1 MTALSLGAQRRTS
14 PAWTRH
20 LLLVPALLIL
30 LYPLAWL
37 LSSSFKPEVEIFT
50 NPGLLPITPTL
61 ENYVEG
67 WTGAGQP
74 FWLFIVNSLVI
85 SVLATVFT
93 VISSAFAGYAFARLD
108 FPFRRIAFAA
118 MLVTIMLPAQVTLI
132 PQYLIFRDLGW
143 IDTFLPLI
151 VPKLLATE
159 GFFVFLFVQFIRGL
173 PLELDEAARIDGCGP
188 IRTFFQ
194 IIFPLL
200 TPAIVTSAVFSFI
213 WTFDDFFSQI
223 IYLSTTDKYT
233 VPMAL
238 RLFIDAS
245 GGQSSYG
252 AMLAMAVVALIPV
265 TIVFLVLQRRLTEGI
280 ATVGLKG

>member
-1 MTALSLGAQRRTS
+1 MTARPSHGRRVS
-14 PAWTRH
+14 PKWTRH
-20 LLLVPALLIL
+20 LLLVPGVLIL

-37 LSSSFKPEVEIFT
+37 LASSLKPESEIFT
-50 NPGLLPITPTL
+50 NAGLIPNAPTFS
-61 ENYVEG
+61 NYVEG
-67 WTGAGQP
+67 WTGTGQP
-74 FWLFIVNSLVI
+74 FSVFLVNSLV
-85 SVLATVFT
+85 VALLAMGFT

-108 FPFRRIAFAA
+108 FPFRRTAFVV
-118 MLVTIMLPAQVTLI
+118 MLLTIMLPAQVTLI

-143 IDTFLPLI
+143 IDTFLPLV

-173 PLELDEAARIDGCGP
+173 PMELDEAARIDGCGP

-194 IIFPLL
+194 IILPLL

-223 IYLSTTDKYT
+223 IYLSTPEKFT
-233 VPMAL
+233 VPMGL

-265 TIVFLVLQRRLTEGI
+265 TLIFLFLQRRLTSGI